1 MKKENASDEK
11 DVFSKRHKKKKGKK
25 KRNKKEK
32 RGLGRNASFDP
43 TAMSKDI
50 LGNRNV
56 KCRIRTYV
64 KKG

>member
-43 TAMSKDI
+43 TAM
-50 LGNRNV
+50 
-56 KCRIRTYV
+56 
-64 KKG
+64 